1 MDFWL
6 TVHILKLYSNFR
18 RFSKNSLPRI
28 CILCSLHT
36 PEPIPICSACRLHL
50 PFNHHP
56 CRRCALPLPAQA
68 PIDSLCGQCQNPMPS
83 FDAVVA
89 PFLYSEPVSNMI
101 NRFKHQGHLWAG
113 AAITDM
119 LAEQLLAREK
129 PDCIVP
135 IPLHWYR
142 QFNRGF
148 NQADWI
154 ARRLARQLD
163 IPVDSALIKRTTA
176 TPPQQGLNR
185 KQRLKNLR
193 HAFQLNKSFSG
204 STIAIVDDVITTGST
219 LSTIATLLKLKGATK
234 VYGWSLARTGLE
246 KN

>member
-1 MDFWL
+1 M
-6 TVHILKLYSNFR
+6 
-18 RFSKNSLPRI
+18 
-28 CILCSLHT
+28 
-36 PEPIPICSACRLHL
+36 
-50 PFNHHP
+50 
-56 CRRCALPLPAQA
+56 
-68 PIDSLCGQCQNPMPS
+68 
-83 FDAVVA
+83 FDAA
-89 PFLYSEPVSNMI
+89 SLRWAI
-101 NRFKHQGHLWAG
+101 NRSHS
-113 AAITDM
+113 
-119 LAEQLLAREK
+119 
-129 PDCIVP
+129 
-135 IPLHWYR
+135 
-142 QFNRGF
+142 

-219 LSTIATLLKLKGATK
+219 LSTIATLLKLNGATK